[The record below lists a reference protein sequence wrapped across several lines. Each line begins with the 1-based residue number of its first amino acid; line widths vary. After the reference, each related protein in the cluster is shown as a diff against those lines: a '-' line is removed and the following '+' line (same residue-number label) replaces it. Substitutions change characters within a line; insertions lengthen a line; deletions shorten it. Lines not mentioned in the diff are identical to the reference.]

1 MRSIFTLLFFT
12 LCIQI
17 NAQQAYLVKDINT
30 GSSFGANVD
39 NLVEFQGY
47 LFFSAE
53 DDPHGDELWV
63 SDGTPEGTHLFVDIE
78 SGAPGSSPT
87 ELTIFEDKLYFRA
100 RDAVYGQELW
110 VTDGT
115 PLGTKRII
123 DLNPGPN
130 SGRIA
135 NITVFNNKLYF
146 TADDGVHGTELW
158 ESDGTETGTKM
169 VKDIYVGNQ
178 FNSSYPRYL
187 TVYNGKL
194 YFSANDS
201 SENGTELWVT
211 DGTETGTQLV
221 KNINPNIY
229 GSGYPLD
236 ITVFNNKL
244 YFRAFDGIQ
253 TELWESD
260 GTEAGTK
267 LAVDIFPG
275 GDSYP
280 FGFIVFNSKLYFT
293 ANNGSSGRELFES
306 DGTSS
311 GTKLVADINPGNSG
325 SNPEDY
331 IIFQNKLFFNAYNPS
346 TGVELWES
354 DGTETGTQ
362 LVKDIYSG
370 TNDGNPQNF
379 LVFNNQLFFSA
390 KDAFGGSQLW
400 VSDGTET
407 GTNQLLKIG
416 ESSTASNA
424 RYFIDYNNEVYFR
437 ARDGIH
443 GTELW
448 KSDGTEDGT
457 VMVMDNNP
465 GSGSGADN
473 MLGVINGKLYYEGD
487 DGIHGNE
494 LWETDGTAAGTKLVK
509 DINPGNGDSYTDKAV
524 VLNNKLYFRA
534 EDPAY
539 GSELW
544 VSDGTA
550 AGTQRFTDINPG
562 TGHSFITEL
571 VVFNNKLY
579 FGANDGVHGTE
590 LWESDGTEAGTRL
603 LNDIVTGTYGSSP
616 RYFKVY
622 NNKLYFNAWDA
633 IHGEELWET
642 DGSTAG
648 TKLVK
653 DMYPGSL
660 GSSPQWMAVYQNKL
674 YFKANDGIHGSE
686 LWESDGTEV
695 GTKLA
700 VDIREGNNGSSVREL
715 VAFQNRL
722 YFRASDG
729 VFGSEL
735 WTSNGTPEGTY
746 LVADMRP
753 GSGGSSLDD
762 MVISNGK
769 LFFNAD
775 DGIYQEEVWA
785 FEPFDCST
793 LTSTVLYVSST
804 GTETNNGGSWT
815 EATSLQHALKLA
827 QQCPNIQEI
836 WVQQGTYKPGKNRFN
851 TFSIPSNVKI
861 YGGFDGTETNIAQR
875 DWVANITILNGDIG
889 IPEQIS
895 GNTLTLLS
903 LQNTNNVHIDG
914 FIIEEANAEFDNFID
929 NLADTRGGGIY
940 LKNANNS
947 SIVNC
952 IFRNNFG
959 QEGAAVYHTSG
970 NNTKFINCLFYENEA
985 QQTSP
990 IFVEADTANLIN
1002 TTLVNN
1008 TAVSGNGILGTK
1020 DATITL
1026 TNSILE
1032 GTHTLN
1038 FNTTGTGSLTANY
1051 SYLKGENPTGTGN
1064 IDGTSIT
1071 DVSFKDVANKEY
1083 TLLRNSPLVD
1093 KGNNSTNTETKGL
1106 GGNER
1111 IIDGDLDMTN
1121 TIDIGAYEYSR
1132 LSQTITFNS
1141 LADVIYGDTNL
1152 DLTATSDSGLVV
1164 TYVSSDTNVAT
1175 ISGNTVT
1182 LIGAGTTTITASQA
1196 GNTEYLPALDV
1207 SQTITVN
1214 PRPITVTADAGQSK
1228 VFGAID
1234 PVFTYAITNGNLV
1247 ANDVL
1252 TGSLTRTAGED
1263 VGTYPINQGTLG
1275 NPNYDID
1282 FVTNDFEIIKAD
1294 QIITF
1299 NPLTDVI
1306 YGDPDFNLNAT
1317 TDSGLT
1323 VNYSTSDTSVATI
1336 SGNTVTIVGVG
1347 STTITASQIGNTNY
1361 NTAPDVTQTLTV
1373 TPKAITITADSG
1385 QSKLIGTSDPIL
1397 TYSITN
1403 GYLIAGDT
1411 FIGNLER
1418 ATGEDAGTYPINQGT
1433 LNHPYYN
1440 ITFASNSFEIIKATQ
1455 TITFNP
1461 LTNVTYG
1468 DSDFN
1473 LGASTTSGLEISYSS
1488 SNTNVINISG
1498 NTVTIVGAGSTTI
1511 TARQEGNG
1519 NYNAAVTVSQTLT
1532 VLQKAITIA
1541 AETGQ
1546 TKVFGAIDP
1555 IFTYAITTGN
1565 LVASDVLTGNLGRVS
1580 GEDVGFYS
1588 INQGTLSNSNYDI
1601 TFVINEFEIT
1611 KATQSITFDQLTNVH
1626 FGDPAFDLNAIASSG
1641 LAITYSTSDNN
1652 IVNIS
1657 GNKASIMGEGFV
1669 VISAYQPGNENY
1681 LPANSVARVL
1691 TVLPGQI
1698 DEALIKLYPN
1708 PVVDEIQISEIPSNN
1723 RLSIY
1728 NSNGRLVK
1736 QIIDYSKEE
1745 TIPVVNLPSGIYLV
1759 EIVLFDY
1766 RAKTIIKRFIKN

>member
-1 MRSIFTLLFFT
+1 MRLIFTLLFFI
-12 LCIQI
+12 LSIQI
-17 NAQQAYLVKDINT
+17 SAQQAYLVKDINT
-30 GSSFGANVD
+30 HSNSGADVD
-39 NLVEFQGY
+39 NLVEFQGR

-87 ELTIFEDKLYFRA
+87 ELTVFENKLYFSA

-130 SGRIA
+130 SSRIA

-146 TADDGVHGTELW
+146 SADDGVHGTELW
-158 ESDGTETGTKM
+158 ESDGTVAGTKI

-194 YFSANDS
+194 YFSADDS

-211 DGTETGTQLV
+211 DGTEVGTQLV
-221 KNINPNIY
+221 KNINPNMY
-229 GSGYPLD
+229 GSGNPVD

-280 FGFIVFNSKLYFT
+280 FDFIVFNSKLYFT
-293 ANNGSSGRELFES
+293 ANNGSSGLELFES
-306 DGTSS
+306 DGTPS
-311 GTKLVADINPGNSG
+311 GTKLVADINPGNSD
-325 SNPEDY
+325 SSPEDY
-331 IIFQNKLFFNAYNPS
+331 IVFQNKLFFKAYNPS

-370 TNDGNPQNF
+370 TNGGNPQNF
-379 LVFNNQLFFSA
+379 SVFNNQLFFSA
-390 KDAFGGSQLW
+390 KDTSGASQLW
-400 VSDGTET
+400 ISDGTQT
-407 GTNQLLKIG
+407 GTKQFLKIR

-448 KSDGTEDGT
+448 KSDGTEAGT

-465 GSGSGADN
+465 GNGTGADN
-473 MLGVINGKLYYEGD
+473 MLGVMNGKLYYEGD

-494 LWETDGTAAGTKLVK
+494 LWETDGTAGGTKLVK
-509 DINPGNGDSYTDKAV
+509 DINPGNGESYPDKAV
-524 VLNNKLYFRA
+524 VWNNKLYFRA

-550 AGTQRFTDINPG
+550 AGTQRITDINPG

-603 LNDIVTGTYGSSP
+603 LNDILTGTHSSFP
-616 RYFKVY
+616 ENFKVY
-622 NNKLYFNAWDA
+622 NNKLYFNAWTPTY
-633 IHGEELWET
+633 GNELWET
-642 DGSTAG
+642 DGTAAG

-653 DMYPGSL
+653 DIYPGNL

-674 YFKANDGIHGSE
+674 YFKANDGIHGAE
-686 LWESDGTEV
+686 LWESDGTEA

-700 VDIREGNNGSSVREL
+700 VDIREGNNGSYVREL

-735 WTSNGTPEGTY
+735 WTSDGTPESTY

-762 MVISNGK
+762 IVVSNGK

-775 DGIYQEEVWA
+775 DGIYQEEIWA
-785 FEPFDCST
+785 FEPFDCNA
-793 LTSTVLYVSST
+793 LTSTVLYVNST
-804 GTETNNGGSWT
+804 GTATNSGRSWT

-827 QQCPNIQEI
+827 QQCPNIEEI
-836 WVQQGTYKPGKNRFN
+836 WVQQGTYQPGKNRFD
-851 TFSIPSNVKI
+851 TFSIPSNLKI
-861 YGGFDGTETNIAQR
+861 YGGFQGTETNVAER
-875 DWVANITILNGDIG
+875 DWVTNPTILNGDIG

-914 FIIEEANAEFDNFID
+914 FIIEEANAEFDNYID

-970 NNTKFINCLFYENEA
+970 NNTKIINCLFYENEA

-990 IFVEADTANLIN
+990 IFVEMDAASFIN
-1002 TTLVNN
+1002 CTIINN
-1008 TAVSGNGILGTK
+1008 TSTSGNGILGTK
-1020 DATITL
+1020 DATITFI
-1026 TNSILE
+1026 NSILD
-1032 GTHTLN
+1032 GSQTLN
-1038 FNTTGTGSLTANY
+1038 FNTTGTGSLSSTY
-1051 SYLKGENPTGTGN
+1051 SYLKGEHPSGTGN
-1064 IDGTSIT
+1064 IDGTTIT
-1071 DVSFKDVANKEY
+1071 DVVFKDVINNDFS
-1083 TLLRNSPLVD
+1083 LQFISPLVD
-1093 KGNNSTNTETKGL
+1093 QGDNTANTTLKAL
-1106 GGNER
+1106 GGNDR
-1111 IIDGDLDMTN
+1111 IIDGDLDITN

-1132 LSQTITFNS
+1132 LPQVITFNT
-1141 LADVIYGDTNL
+1141 LLDVTYGDPNF
-1152 DLTATSDSGLVV
+1152 DLTATADSGLAI
-1164 TYVSSDTNVAT
+1164 TYTSSDPNVAT
-1175 ISGNTVT
+1175 VSGNTITIV
-1182 LIGAGTTTITASQA
+1182 GVGTTTITASQS
-1196 GNTEYLPALDV
+1196 GNIEYLPALDV
-1207 SQTITVN
+1207 IQTLKVNPKPITITADTDQN
-1214 PRPITVTADAGQSK
+1214 KIFGTV
-1228 VFGAID
+1228 D
-1234 PVFTYAITNGNLV
+1234 PVLTHTITNGNLV
-1247 ANDVL
+1247 TGDIL
-1252 TGSLTRTAGED
+1252 TGNPERTTGED
-1263 VGTYPINQGTLG
+1263 VGTYPINQGTL
-1275 NPNYDID
+1275 NNTNYDIT
-1282 FVTNDFEIIKAD
+1282 FVSNDFEIIKAD
-1294 QIITF
+1294 QTITF
-1299 NPLTDVI
+1299 NALSDVI
-1306 YGDPDFNLNAT
+1306 YGDPAFDLNAT
-1317 TDSGLT
+1317 ASSGLAVT
-1323 VNYSTSDTSVATI
+1323 YSSSDTNIATI

-1347 STTITASQIGNTNY
+1347 STTITASQEGNGNY
-1361 NTAPDVTQTLTV
+1361 NAATAHTQSLTV
-1373 TPKAITITADSG
+1373 LPKGITVTADASQFKVLG
-1385 QSKLIGTSDPIL
+1385 AADPAL

-1403 GYLIAGDT
+1403 GNLVASDSLNGS
-1411 FIGNLER
+1411 LER
-1418 ATGEDAGTYPINQGT
+1418 VTGEDVGTYPINQGT
-1433 LNHPYYN
+1433 LNHPNYN
-1440 ITFASNSFEIIKATQ
+1440 ITFESNDFEIIRGTQVITFNPLTDVTYGDPTFNLNATASSGLPITYNSSDTNVVTISDNTVTIVGAGTAIITANQEGNDSYNTAISVSQPLTVLPKAITVTADTGQSKVYGTEDPVLTYSITGGNMVASDVLTGTPERVSGENVGFYSIHQGTLHNANYNITFESNNFEITKATQ
-1455 TITFNP
+1455 TITFNS
-1461 LTNVTYG
+1461 L
-1468 DSDFN
+1468 
-1473 LGASTTSGLEISYSS
+1473 
-1488 SNTNVINISG
+1488 
-1498 NTVTIVGAGSTTI
+1498 
-1511 TARQEGNG
+1511 
-1519 NYNAAVTVSQTLT
+1519 
-1532 VLQKAITIA
+1532 
-1541 AETGQ
+1541 
-1546 TKVFGAIDP
+1546 
-1555 IFTYAITTGN
+1555 
-1565 LVASDVLTGNLGRVS
+1565 SDV
-1580 GEDVGFYS
+1580 
-1588 INQGTLSNSNYDI
+1588 
-1601 TFVINEFEIT
+1601 
-1611 KATQSITFDQLTNVH
+1611 A
-1626 FGDPAFDLNAIASSG
+1626 FGDDAFYLNATASSG
-1641 LAITYSTSDNN
+1641 LAITYTSSNTN
-1652 IVNIS
+1652 IITIS
-1657 GNKASIMGEGFV
+1657 GNMATIVGEGAV
-1669 VISAYQPGNENY
+1669 IISAHQPGNENY
-1681 LPANSVARVL
+1681 LTADFVTRAL
-1691 TVLPGQI
+1691 TVRPGKI
-1698 DEALIKLYPN
+1698 NEEIIKLYPN
-1708 PVVDEIQISEIPSNN
+1708 PVVNQIQISEIPTNTF
-1723 RLSIY
+1723 LSIY
-1728 NSNGRLVK
+1728 TEAGRLVK
-1736 QIIDYSKEE
+1736 QVSNYSSEE
-1745 TIPVVNLPSGIYLV
+1745 TIDVAALPSGIYLIK
-1759 EIVLFDY
+1759 IVFFDY
-1766 RAKTIIKRFIKN
+1766 RGEKVIKKFVKQ